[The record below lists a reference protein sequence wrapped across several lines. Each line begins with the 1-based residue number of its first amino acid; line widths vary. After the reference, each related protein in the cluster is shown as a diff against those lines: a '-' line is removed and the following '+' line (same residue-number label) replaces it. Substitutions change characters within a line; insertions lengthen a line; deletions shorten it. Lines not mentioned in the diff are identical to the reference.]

1 MIRKKALQRIPSAS
15 EGNEGCK
22 MLLRDSPLLQQMFTN
37 LVPYIKIQIKVCSRF
52 SCIPFTWDEEQ
63 RRIGISKSR
72 WKLRFCKFQVI
83 IHWIYTLAMLAYFVT
98 PGSMKLNKM
107 SNKLLGFVFLSCLIV
122 TMFMQS
128 VFWQKRTEAIALW
141 KAFSDIEE
149 YYIDPSAVKKS
160 KRDPMSLVMI
170 LLGICT
176 SFGLPGFM
184 CTMLLVDPCK
194 PPHLG
199 YILYKV
205 SLETCMQPK
214 YHIRILLLMFDTW
227 IWAIA
232 ISSACYYVFHCMFLG
247 LRCLDLYMRLL
258 ITGTRN
264 PLQRIFRTQDSKD
277 QVVFRLYREFQIV
290 VKFYNKVFQTVF
302 IPTLVATAIFVIII
316 CLYTCIKLHKVIPMP
331 GFAFFPLLSTDG
343 FSVIFISRIAS
354 IVYIKSRFFVTMV
367 QNSSKNSR
375 RTWFRKNAASLDKL
389 KIRFGSG
396 NFIDEMTPLV
406 FLDFSFS
413 QTVSLMLLT

>member
-1 MIRKKALQRIPSAS
+1 MAHIFLQNCFTFCLGFILVISFVLRHSEASESETVWQTLHKMIRKKALQRIPSAS

-149 YYIDPSAVKKS
+149 YYIDRKDTHLSSYAS
-160 KRDPMSLVMI
+160 YLI
-170 LLGICT
+170 LIE
-176 SFGLPGFM
+176 
-184 CTMLLVDPCK
+184 K
-194 PPHLG
+194 
-199 YILYKV
+199 
-205 SLETCMQPK
+205 
-214 YHIRILLLMFDTW
+214 
-227 IWAIA
+227 
-232 ISSACYYVFHCMFLG
+232 
-247 LRCLDLYMRLL
+247 
-258 ITGTRN
+258 
-264 PLQRIFRTQDSKD
+264 TQ
-277 QVVFRLYREFQIV
+277 
-290 VKFYNKVFQTVF
+290 
-302 IPTLVATAIFVIII
+302 
-316 CLYTCIKLHKVIPMP
+316 
-331 GFAFFPLLSTDG
+331 
-343 FSVIFISRIAS
+343 
-354 IVYIKSRFFVTMV
+354 
-367 QNSSKNSR
+367 
-375 RTWFRKNAASLDKL
+375 
-389 KIRFGSG
+389 
-396 NFIDEMTPLV
+396 
-406 FLDFSFS
+406 
-413 QTVSLMLLT
+413 